1 MSTYIITIEYIN
13 VKCELG
19 KLKYMVEYL
28 IFSKYINCTDI
39 TDEEFIKLNKNI
51 NKVYFGEKVNT

>member
-1 MSTYIITIEYIN
+1 
-13 VKCELG
+13 
-19 KLKYMVEYL
+19 MVEYL

-51 NKVYFGEKVNT
+51 NEVYFGEKVNNFKNHIIIKKNLQR

>member
-1 MSTYIITIEYIN
+1 
-13 VKCELG
+13 
-19 KLKYMVEYL
+19 MVEYL